1 MLGCW
6 KTLSVVPVYV
16 CLSLVWPVTHLG
28 AGRFTSKFQKEVA
41 SMSHQK
47 ALQEVRALLE
57 AVVANQSQG
66 THESVQQGIQE
77 AIEVLDQAEQ
87 ASNDTEVSLILEL
100 VLAIVKAIPAL
111 LNMIER
117 FISGC

>member
-1 MLGCW
+1 
-6 KTLSVVPVYV
+6 
-16 CLSLVWPVTHLG
+16 
-28 AGRFTSKFQKEVA
+28 
-41 SMSHQK
+41 MSHQK